1 MHFRQCGVELIH
13 ALVVGRE
20 SIASMRRHGWCWT
33 DMLATI
39 SAPVCWGW
47 RWGSTRAWW
56 RSKMVWLRQF
66 VGHLS
71 RIVLSMGVDM
81 GILVSVVVRPVALG
95 IIASAHGIVYLESV
109 IWNGLGNR
117 RSITITVHIRTV
129 SIALRP
135 REMLWWCAVLDVL
148 QRRLVGNVA
157 WGLISTGWR
166 LDVLRKCCL

>member
-1 MHFRQCGVELIH
+1 
-13 ALVVGRE
+13 
-20 SIASMRRHGWCWT
+20 
-33 DMLATI
+33 
-39 SAPVCWGW
+39 
-47 RWGSTRAWW
+47 
-56 RSKMVWLRQF
+56 MVWLRQF

-135 REMLWWCAVLDVL
+135 REMLWWRAVLDVL

-157 WGLISTGWR
+157 WGLISTGWC